1 MLEQLFGDRTPYSAD
16 ASRRAGY
23 QNGISHVVCTQV
35 FNSVKDQI
43 DDGVQKQLLRDRRQ
57 GLVLENVAVVTLL
70 PVCRQLFKNPAT
82 QGFGSIPMRSLTADR
97 IRCLQPRYR
106 SVV

>member
-1 MLEQLFGDRTPYSAD
+1 MLSAFSLYRPPSRHETPVLSA
-16 ASRRAGY
+16 
-23 QNGISHVVCTQV
+23 
-35 FNSVKDQI
+35 
-43 DDGVQKQLLRDRRQ
+43 
-57 GLVLENVAVVTLL
+57 TL
-70 PVCRQLFKNPAT
+70 PDPAT